1 MGVLRWGVTGTA
13 VTTLLAQ
20 CLSAVLM
27 LMALSRTRLPPAGFE
42 MASALPAGNR
52 GVFEAGLPAGIQS
65 ALYPIANILVQSSIN
80 QFGTESIAAWA
91 VCGKLDFLIWL
102 ICDAMSAT
110 NATLVAQN
118 IGAGQAA
125 RARQGVR
132 IGTLSALLCVAGIG
146 GVLTVG
152 SVPLGSCFVDDE
164 GVLSLVGQIMAWLA
178 PLYVL
183 YVPGGVLPGR
193 HSRRGGYL
201 APHDGDVNGFL
212 RRAGHLGAFRG
223 ADGSQPVFYPD
234 MLSRVLGGD
243 LAGVCGIVCLEAGD
257 RKPRALALHARI
269 CGMVRSHTGSGQRRR
284 EPGVSRFCRRHPH
297 APALAGNLRMSCPA
311 SRLHGPPAL
320 PRFPGS
326 RGRPPRRRGG
336 RALAAVCPAR
346 PWQRRPGCLD
356 GGIQHGKAGP
366 DARHAIWG
374 GMRSVAVCY

>member
-1 MGVLRWGVTGTA
+1 MYGSISPAWRSPCSTTWARGFFVRRGIRERLFYILLAVKLANILLDVVFVGVLRWGVTGTA

-27 LMALSRTRLPPAGFE
+27 LMALSRTRLPCRL
-42 MASALPAGNR
+42 ALKWHPPCRQETGA
-52 GVFEAGLPAGIQS
+52 FLKLGLPAGIQS

-183 YVPGGVLPGR
+183 YVPGGVLPG
-193 HSRRGGYL
+193 
-201 APHDGDVNGFL
+201 AI
-212 RRAGHLGAFRG
+212 RG
-223 ADGSQPVFYPD
+223 AGDTLRPMMATLMASCGVRVIWVLFVAPTAPSLFFTLTCYPVSWAVTSLVFVGLY
-234 MLSRVLGGD
+234 
-243 LAGVCGIVCLEAGD
+243 AW
-257 RKPRALALHARI
+257 KRA
-269 CGMVRSHTGSGQRRR
+269 TGS
-284 EPGVSRFCRRHPH
+284 
-297 APALAGNLRMSCPA
+297 L
-311 SRLHGPPAL
+311 
-320 PRFPGS
+320 
-326 RGRPPRRRGG
+326 GR
-336 RALAAVCPAR
+336 
-346 PWQRRPGCLD
+346 
-356 GGIQHGKAGP
+356 
-366 DARHAIWG
+366 
-374 GMRSVAVCY
+374 